1 MKIKEYNRKLAVEYA
16 HKWVH
21 SRNPKY
27 YDYSDIGGD
36 CTNFISQCIYAG
48 SHVMNYAKDMGWY
61 YINAN
66 NKAPAW
72 SGVEFLYKFIINN
85 KSAGP
90 YGKELPIQNLEIGDI
105 IQLSFDGIRF
115 AHSLLIVQNRPEIL
129 IATHTYDADNKSI
142 KEYSYK
148 KIRGI
153 HIEGIRM

>member
-90 YGKELPIQNLEIGDI
+90 YGKELRFLYIQ
-105 IQLSFDGIRF
+105 
-115 AHSLLIVQNRPEIL
+115 P
-129 IATHTYDADNKSI
+129 
-142 KEYSYK
+142 
-148 KIRGI
+148 
-153 HIEGIRM
+153 